1 MLSINQP
8 YFFPNIGYF
17 YLLKCSSNH
26 VFLDNVR
33 MRKKSFITR
42 NYLASL
48 SLDITL
54 PVSHLSQNRNIND
67 HFIHDKNIFYENFFQ
82 TIKNAYKDYMYVSDL
97 VNILDSIFN
106 FVKDADSV
114 SQFNQISTKQI
125 CRYLEIDV
133 VFTDASDLQIPDT
146 YKQAYLLIEI
156 CKALGILN
164 YINLEGGRDL
174 YDEHM
179 FYDHGIRLNLCNNQ
193 SLRLFFPDKIFY
205 TSILDL
211 IALKGVV
218 WISKNLETALHLQG
232 IGKLPESF

>member
-42 NYLASL
+42 NHLRSL

-67 HFIHDKNIFYENFFQ
+67 HFIHDIEKFNESFFQ
-82 TIKNAYKDYMYVSDL
+82 NLKNNYKNYAYFSDL
-97 VNILDSIFN
+97 VNVL
-106 FVKDADSV
+106 DSV
-114 SQFNQISTKQI
+114 SNLVEDVDSVSEFNQISTKQI
-125 CRYLEIDV
+125 CQYIEIDV
-133 VFTDASDLQIPDT
+133 GFTVASDLRIADT
-146 YKQAYLLIEI
+146 YKQAHLLIEI
-156 CKALGILN
+156 CKVVGIMN
-164 YINLEGGRDL
+164 YINLEGGKNL

-179 FYDHGIRLNLCNNQ
+179 FYDQGIRLGFCNNE
-193 SLRLFFPDKIFY
+193 SLRSFFPDKIFY

-211 IALKGVV
+211 IALKGVK
-218 WISKNLETALHLQG
+218 WISQELETIIQFQKTEKIL
-232 IGKLPESF
+232 EVF